1 MMKDLWQQ
9 ITQSEYP
16 WEREALDYL
25 KRRLPDHE
33 PYRAWAN
40 FEFLLGGVLSEVDVL
55 VAVPKGLFLV
65 EIKNWPGRIDGD
77 AGTWRWTRPGSTT
90 GKTLDNPY
98 LLANRKAKRLKS
110 LLARQKAFRNE
121 VVPFVA
127 PLVFLSSPE
136 LDCRLVEEARH
147 GVVGLDPDENGER
160 PQRGGLHGV
169 VTHLTSLSREEAQAL
184 GQRRIDRPTSTRIAQ
199 GLEQAGIRPVRH
211 NRTVG
216 DLQLRELLDEGS
228 GYQDFLA
235 VHPRFPN
242 IQHRA
247 RIYATPDV
255 ATPQEREQAARAA
268 EREYALLH
276 AVDHPG
282 IVTAQSFQEHELGP
296 VIVFERDP
304 TEVRL
309 DQFLAEAGSTL
320 DLDARLALIREI
332 AEALAYAHG
341 QRLFH
346 RALSPRCV
354 LVSSPDKP
362 AARRCRLISW
372 QTGARSGGDGSIASV
387 TGTQHLEDLVDEAG
401 AAYLAPESFSQLD
414 ADPQLLDVF
423 SLGTLAYLI
432 FSDQPPARTRAEL
445 VQTLSRT
452 GSLEIAGALDGAGS
466 NLGGLVREASRSDA
480 TQRCASVA
488 DFLVLL
494 DCVEEEATAPDAT
507 SEEGVAP
514 AAATVGDVLAGFT
527 VKRRLGR
534 GSTAVALLVTTEE
547 GTERVL
553 KVAAD
558 PERNPRI
565 LAEGEVLTKL
575 NDSTIITLYG
585 TQLDLDGYA
594 ALLLAYASHGTL
606 AERIRHDGRL
616 PIDTLERWGEDLLT
630 AIAYLEAQGISHRD
644 IKPDNLGVI
653 EHAKSRERHLVLFD
667 FSLARAPADQLTVGT
682 RPYLDPFLGQGTR
695 RRYDLAADRWSAT
708 IVLHEMATGQLPS
721 WGSDPV
727 LAVDE
732 LAVEGDA
739 MPRELAAPLVTF
751 FTRAFRRDSSKRFDT
766 AEEMLRSWRQIFETV
781 TTATDERPE
790 ERREERELALARAT
804 HETPVAVLGLSPQGL
819 DTLERIG
826 VLTVADLLRS
836 QPFRL
841 NRIRGVGVDT
851 RRSLVDARRTLLS
864 RLGPPEPQRQRGSA
878 TPTTAEEAPDVER
891 LDELVAQLLPRE
903 TSRNRAQVAGLGA
916 LLGLD
921 ADLEVAGYWPSQS
934 EVAARFEVSRARI
947 AQINGQGRDRWR
959 RLKAVTRLREELRS
973 ILDRLGGVAGVTE
986 LEAEIAGT
994 WGAEDETQRGALAR
1008 AAVRAA
1014 VEVEQGMEAPRFR
1027 TRRTADRVLIASAGA
1042 TLEERQAVLEYA
1054 VRLGTAADVLAGREP
1069 LASSAEVSA
1078 SLSAVRT
1085 PDAVA
1090 GLTIERLI
1098 RVAAYASSG
1107 AAVSGQLELY
1117 PRGMA
1122 AERALRLARGALHG
1136 AERLNVDELNSRV
1149 TARFPETEPLPARPE
1164 LDKLLDR
1171 AGLELRWDDQ
1181 QQAYRPPER
1190 RALTE
1195 MTSYLSSSLTRLPTA
1210 AVMHMREREEPEVL
1224 RAREFE
1230 ERLQAA
1236 TREGGLLYLC
1246 TVPTRLAAARRE
1258 LRRFG
1263 VHPVDADAAMLRALR
1278 DSAHELNVSWELVLN
1293 ADAADRTDVNWSRLS
1308 SLVARSLTGV
1318 EAALGDHEGI
1328 VLIENPGLLARYGQ
1342 ISLLERL
1349 RERILAGGPPRGVWV
1364 LVPADWHAGRPVLD
1378 GVSLPT
1384 LTTNEAL
1391 EIPPAWLA
1399 NRHRA
1404 DPHIGQAA

>member
-1 MMKDLWQQ
+1 MKDLWQQ
-9 ITQSEYP
+9 LTPSEYP
-16 WEREALDYL
+16 LEREALDYL

-40 FEFLLGGVLSEVDVL
+40 FEFVLDGVVSEVGVLVV
-55 VAVPKGLFLV
+55 VPKGLFVV
-65 EIKNWPGRIDGD
+65 EIKSWSGRIDGD
-77 AGTWRWTRPGSTT
+77 AGTWRWTRPDSTAA
-90 GKTLDNPY
+90 KTLDNPY

-110 LLARQKAFRNE
+110 LLVRQKAFRNE
-121 VVPFVA
+121 DVPFVA

-136 LDCRLVEEARH
+136 LDCRLIDEARH
-147 GVVGLDPDENGER
+147 GVVGLDSDEHSER
-160 PQRGGLHGV
+160 SQRGGLPDV
-169 VTHLTSLSREEAQAL
+169 VAHLTSLSREEAQTL
-184 GQRRIDRPTSTRIAQ
+184 GQRRIDRPTSMRIAQ
-199 GLEQAGIRPVRH
+199 GLEQAGIHPARR

-235 VHPRFPN
+235 VHPCFPN

-247 RIYATPDV
+247 RIYANPDV

-282 IVTAQSFQEHELGP
+282 IVTAQSFHEHELGP

-304 TEVRL
+304 SEVRL
-309 DQFLAEAGSTL
+309 DQFLAQAGRTL
-320 DLDARLALIREI
+320 DLDDRLALIREL

-341 QRLFH
+341 RRLFH

-362 AARRCRLISW
+362 TTRRCRLISW
-372 QTGARSGGDGSIASV
+372 QTGARSGGEGSVPSV
-387 TGTQHLEDLVDEAG
+387 TGTRHLEDLVDEAG

-432 FSDQPPARTRAEL
+432 FSGQPPARTRAEL

-452 GSLEIAGALDGAGS
+452 GALEIAGALDGAGS
-466 NLGGLVREASRSDA
+466 NLAELVRETSRGDA

-488 DFLVLL
+488 DFLILL
-494 DCVEEEATAPDAT
+494 DCVEEEAAAPDAT
-507 SEEGVAP
+507 PENSVP
-514 AAATVGDVLAGFT
+514 PAATVGDVLAGFA

-534 GSTAVALLVTTEE
+534 GSTAVALLVTTKED
-547 GTERVL
+547 TERVL

-558 PERNPRI
+558 PERNHRI
-565 LAEGEVLTKL
+565 LAEGEVLAKL

-585 TQLDLDGYA
+585 TPLDLDGYA

-616 PIDTLERWGEDLLT
+616 PIDTLERWGEDLLG

-644 IKPDNLGVI
+644 IKPENLGVI
-653 EHAKSRERHLVLFD
+653 EHAKSRERHLVIFD

-682 RPYLDPFLGQGTR
+682 RPYLDPFLGHGTR
-695 RRYDLAADRWSAT
+695 RRYDLAADRWSAA

-721 WGSDPV
+721 WGTDPV
-727 LAVDE
+727 LAADE
-732 LAVEGDA
+732 LNVDGDA
-739 MPRELAAPLVTF
+739 MPRELAAPLVAF
-751 FTRAFRRDSSKRFDT
+751 FSRTFRRDSSQRFDT

-781 TTATDERPE
+781 TTTADERPQ
-790 ERREERELALARAT
+790 ERREERELALTRAT
-804 HETPVAVLGLSPQGL
+804 HETPVAALGLSPQGL

-841 NRIRGVGVDT
+841 NRIRGVGVAT
-851 RRSLVDARRTLLS
+851 RRSVVDTRRTLLS
-864 RLGPPEPQRQRGSA
+864 RLGPPEPLRARSSA
-878 TPTTAEEAPDVER
+878 TRTTSEEAPDVER

-903 TSRNRAQVAGLGA
+903 SSRNRAQVDGLRA
-916 LLGLD
+916 LLGFD
-921 ADLEVAGYWPSQS
+921 PDLEVSGRWPSQG
-934 EVAARFEVSRARI
+934 EVAARFDVSRARI
-947 AQINGQGRDRWR
+947 TQINGQGRDRWR
-959 RLKAVTRLREELRS
+959 RLKAVTRLREDLCA

-986 LEAEIAGT
+986 LEAEIGSA
-994 WGAEDETQRGALAR
+994 WGAEDETQRAALAR

-1014 VEVEQGMEAPRFR
+1014 VEVEQAMELPRFR
-1027 TRRTADRVLIASAGA
+1027 TRRTADRVLVASAGE
-1042 TLEERQAVLEYA
+1042 TLEERQSALEYA
-1054 VRLGTAADVLAGREP
+1054 VRLGVAADALARCEP

-1078 SLSAVRT
+1078 LLGAVRA

-1098 RVAAYASSG
+1098 RLAAYTSSG

-1117 PRGMA
+1117 PRGMT
-1122 AERALRLARGALHG
+1122 AERTLRLARGALHG
-1136 AERLNVDELNSRV
+1136 AERLSVDELHSRV
-1149 TARFPETEPLPARPE
+1149 TARFPEAEALSARPE
-1164 LDKLLDR
+1164 LDELLER

-1181 QQAYRPPER
+1181 QQAYLPPER
-1190 RALTE
+1190 HVLTE
-1195 MTSYLSSSLTRLPTA
+1195 LTSHLSSSLTRLPTA
-1210 AVMHMREREEPEVL
+1210 AVTHVPEREEPEVV

-1230 ERLQAA
+1230 AQLQAA
-1236 TREGGLLYLC
+1236 AREGGLLYLC
-1246 TVPTRLAAARRE
+1246 TVPSRLAKARRE
-1258 LRRFG
+1258 LLRFG

-1278 DSAHELNVSWELVLN
+1278 ESARELKVSWELVLG
-1293 ADAADRTDVNWSRLS
+1293 ADAADRADVNWSRLS
-1308 SLVARSLTGV
+1308 SLVARSLASV
-1318 EAALGDHEGI
+1318 EAALGDHDGT

-1364 LVPADWHAGRPVLD
+1364 LAPANWHGGQPVLD
-1378 GVSLPT
+1378 GVPLPA
-1384 LTTNEAL
+1384 LTPNEAL

-1399 NRHRA
+1399 NAHRA
-1404 DPHIGQAA
+1404 ERMLGQAA